1 MVGWGMRRLSID
13 FIPKRFGVNITSPV
27 DWSIFMLP
35 NIERKDA
42 TGCLIIFF
50 CAYWK
55 ETVFPWTGWY
65 LLSMEQMHTLKNCL
79 LCLWIWQ
86 FSFITNDFLPLI
98 KYIFVGIDM
107 CEYIYQI
114 NSLLCYEL
122 VTDFQC
128 RNFHSWWDSTMAQC
142 LHNYVYSDC
151 NQCFQFSESEQ
162 IYDSTFLVYGFCFHY
177 YWGSNIYVYMSFS
190 GFVYE

>member
-1 MVGWGMRRLSID
+1 MLIEKKLCFLGL
-13 FIPKRFGVNITSPV
+13 V
-27 DWSIFMLP
+27 DICLVWS
-35 NIERKDA
+35 R
-42 TGCLIIFF
+42 C
-50 CAYWK
+50 
-55 ETVFPWTGWY
+55 
-65 LLSMEQMHTLKNCL
+65 TLQKNCL

-114 NSLLCYEL
+114 MSLLCYEL

-162 IYDSTFLVYGFCFHY
+162 IYDSTFLVYGFCFH
-177 YWGSNIYVYMSFS
+177 
-190 GFVYE
+190 FVSIPLLRIKYLCLHVFFRFCIWIV